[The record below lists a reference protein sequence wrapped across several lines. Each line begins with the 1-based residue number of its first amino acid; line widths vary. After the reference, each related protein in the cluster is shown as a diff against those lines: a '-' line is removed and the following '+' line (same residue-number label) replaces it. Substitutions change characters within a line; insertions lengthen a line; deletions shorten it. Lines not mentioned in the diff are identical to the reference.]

1 MKCYIFL
8 DFWRGLYYNILEIRR
23 LAGKTLIQSGDKM
36 SDKDLLQKHN
46 FKFQKKYGQN
56 FLYDPKIPAKIAEN
70 CTEGESCEGEKKSEV
85 IVEIGPGAGILTKEL
100 AKRFMKVSAVEIDE
114 NLIPILAESLADFD
128 NASVINKDIMQ
139 LDLKSFVKE
148 ITDDGKYPV
157 SVCANLPYYITT
169 PVIMKLIE
177 ENCGFRYITVMV
189 QKEVARRL
197 CAKPESAD
205 YGSITAEIG
214 LYGSAVKLFDVP
226 AGCFNPR
233 PKVDSAVVRIKL
245 DYPAKYSAT
254 DLKNASTLIKA
265 AFGQRRKTLV
275 NALSGLSG
283 KIRTTDKQKLACI
296 ISDTLGVSGDVRG
309 EKLNSEQFVLLAR
322 ALF

>member
-1 MKCYIFL
+1 
-8 DFWRGLYYNILEIRR
+8 
-23 LAGKTLIQSGDKM
+23 M

-56 FLYDPKIPAKIAEN
+56 FLYDPKIPARIAEN
-70 CTEGESCEGEKKSEV
+70 CTEGEFPENGKKDEV

-100 AKRFMKVSAVEIDE
+100 AKRFRSVSAVEIDE

-128 NASVINKDIMQ
+128 NVTVTNKDIMQ
-139 LDLKSFVKE
+139 VDLPQFVKE
-148 ITDDGKYPV
+148 ITDDGKYNV

-177 ENCGFRYITVMV
+177 ECCGFRYITVMV

-197 CAKPESAD
+197 CAKPGTDD
-205 YGSITAEIG
+205 YGAITAEIG

-245 DYPAKYSAT
+245 EYPSKYPKDDA
-254 DLKNASTLIKA
+254 KNASTLIKA

-283 KIRTTDKQKLACI
+283 KIKTTDKTELADI
-296 ISDTLGVSGDVRG
+296 ISETLGVPGDVRG
-309 EKLNSEQFVLLAR
+309 EKLCADQFVKLAKV
-322 ALF
+322 LFD

>member
-1 MKCYIFL
+1 
-8 DFWRGLYYNILEIRR
+8 
-23 LAGKTLIQSGDKM
+23 M

-70 CTEGESCEGEKKSEV
+70 CTEGEFPEDGKKQEV

-100 AKRFMKVSAVEIDE
+100 AKRFYRVSAVEIDE

-128 NASVINKDIMQ
+128 NVTVTNKDIMQ
-139 LDLKSFVKE
+139 VDLPEFVKE
-148 ITDDGKYPV
+148 ITEDGKYPV

-177 ENCGFRYITVMV
+177 ECCGFGYITVMV

-205 YGSITAEIG
+205 YGSITAAIALKG
-214 LYGSAVKLFDVP
+214 TAKIIK
-226 AGCFNPR
+226 
-233 PKVDSAVVRIKL
+233 KVSR
-245 DYPAKYSAT
+245 AK
-254 DLKNASTLIKA
+254 
-265 AFGQRRKTLV
+265 
-275 NALSGLSG
+275 
-283 KIRTTDKQKLACI
+283 AC
-296 ISDTLGVSGDVRG
+296 
-309 EKLNSEQFVLLAR
+309 
-322 ALF
+322 

>member
-1 MKCYIFL
+1 
-8 DFWRGLYYNILEIRR
+8 
-23 LAGKTLIQSGDKM
+23 M

-56 FLYDPKIPAKIAEN
+56 FLYDPKIPARIAEN
-70 CTEGESCEGEKKSEV
+70 CTEGEFPEDGKKDEV

-100 AKRFMKVSAVEIDE
+100 AKRFRSVSAVEIDE

-128 NASVINKDIMQ
+128 NITVTNKDIMQ
-139 LDLKSFVKE
+139 VDLPEFVKE
-148 ITDDGKYPV
+148 ITEDGKYPV

-177 ENCGFRYITVMV
+177 ECCGFRYITVMV

-197 CAKPESAD
+197 CAKPGTDD

-245 DYPAKYSAT
+245 EYPAKYPKEDAA
-254 DLKNASTLIKA
+254 KASTLIKA

-283 KIRTTDKQKLACI
+283 KIKTTDKNELAEI
-296 ISDTLGVSGDVRG
+296 ISETLGVPGDVRG
-309 EKLNSEQFVLLAR
+309 EKLCADQFVKLAKV
-322 ALF
+322 LFE

>member
-1 MKCYIFL
+1 
-8 DFWRGLYYNILEIRR
+8 
-23 LAGKTLIQSGDKM
+23 M

-46 FKFQKKYGQN
+46 FRFQKKYGQN
-56 FLYDPKIPAKIAEN
+56 FLYDPKIPARIAEN
-70 CTEGESCEGEKKSEV
+70 CTESAFPESGKKDEV

-100 AKRFMKVSAVEIDE
+100 AKRFRSVSAIEIDE

-128 NASVINKDIMQ
+128 NITVINKDIMQ
-139 LDLKSFVKE
+139 VDLVQFVKE
-148 ITDDGKYPV
+148 ITQDGKYPV

-177 ENCGFRYITVMV
+177 ECCGFMYITVMV

-197 CAKPESAD
+197 CAKPGSED

-214 LYGSAVKLFDVP
+214 LYGGAVKLFDVP
-226 AGCFNPR
+226 AGCFNPK

-245 DYPAKYSAT
+245 ENPSKYPKEDAA
-254 DLKNASTLIKA
+254 NASTLIKA

-283 KIRTTDKQKLACI
+283 KIKTTDKAELADI
-296 ISDTLGVSGDVRG
+296 ISATLGVPGDIRG
-309 EKLNSEQFVLLAR
+309 EKLTAEQFVILAK
-322 ALF
+322 ALFNE

>member
-1 MKCYIFL
+1 
-8 DFWRGLYYNILEIRR
+8 
-23 LAGKTLIQSGDKM
+23 M

-70 CTEGESCEGEKKSEV
+70 CTESEFPEDGKKQEV

-100 AKRFMKVSAVEIDE
+100 AKRFHRVSAVEIDE

-128 NASVINKDIMQ
+128 NVTVTNKDIMQ
-139 LDLKSFVKE
+139 VDLPEFVKE
-148 ITDDGKYPV
+148 ITEDGKYPV

-177 ENCGFRYITVMV
+177 ECCGFGYITVMV

-214 LYGSAVKLFDVP
+214 LYGGAVKLFDVP

-245 DYPAKYSAT
+245 EQPEKYPKADAR
-254 DLKNASTLIKA
+254 NASILIKA

-275 NALSGLSG
+275 NALSGLAG
-283 KIRTTDKQKLACI
+283 KIKTTDKNELAEI
-296 ISDTLGVSGDVRG
+296 ISQTLGVPGDVRG
-309 EKLNSEQFVLLAR
+309 EKLTADQFVTLAR

>member
-1 MKCYIFL
+1 
-8 DFWRGLYYNILEIRR
+8 
-23 LAGKTLIQSGDKM
+23 M

-70 CTEGESCEGEKKSEV
+70 CTEGEFPESGKKDEV

-100 AKRFMKVSAVEIDE
+100 AKRFQKVSAVEIDE

-128 NASVINKDIMQ
+128 NITVTNRDIMEVK
-139 LDLKSFVKE
+139 LPEFVAE
-148 ITDDGKYPV
+148 ITENGKYPV

-177 ENCGFRYITVMV
+177 ECCGFRYITVMV

-197 CAKPESAD
+197 CAGPQSPD
-205 YGSITAEIG
+205 YGAISAEIA
-214 LYGSAVKLFDVP
+214 LYGCAVKLFDVP

-245 DYPAKYSAT
+245 DIPEKYPKDIAAR
-254 DLKNASTLIKA
+254 ASLLIKA

-275 NALSGLSG
+275 NALSSLGD
-283 KIRTTDKQKLACI
+283 KIVTTDKTELADI
-296 ISDTLGVSGDVRG
+296 ISKTLGVSGDVRG
-309 EKLNSEQFVLLAR
+309 EKLSADQFVTLAGV
-322 ALF
+322 LFV

>member
-1 MKCYIFL
+1 
-8 DFWRGLYYNILEIRR
+8 
-23 LAGKTLIQSGDKM
+23 M
-36 SDKDLLQKHN
+36 SDKELLQKHN

-56 FLYDPKIPAKIAEN
+56 FLYDPKIPARIAEN
-70 CTEGESCEGEKKSEV
+70 CTEGEFPENGKKDEV

-100 AKRFMKVSAVEIDE
+100 AKRFRKVSAVEIDE

-128 NASVINKDIMQ
+128 NVTVTNKDVMKV
-139 LDLKSFVKE
+139 DLPEFVKE
-148 ITDDGKYPV
+148 VTEDGKYNV

-177 ENCGFRYITVMV
+177 ECCGFRYITVMV

-197 CAKPESAD
+197 CAKPDSAD
-205 YGSITAEIG
+205 YGSITAEIN

-245 DYPAKYSAT
+245 EYPEKYPQKDAR
-254 DLKNASTLIKA
+254 NASTLIKA

-283 KIRTTDKQKLACI
+283 KIKTTDKVELAKI
-296 ISDTLGVSGDVRG
+296 ISETLGVAGDIRG
-309 EKLNSEQFVLLAR
+309 EKLTAEQFVLLAR

>member
-1 MKCYIFL
+1 
-8 DFWRGLYYNILEIRR
+8 
-23 LAGKTLIQSGDKM
+23 M

-56 FLYDPKIPAKIAEN
+56 FLYDPKIPARIAEN
-70 CTEGESCEGEKKSEV
+70 CTESPFPECGKKDEV

-100 AKRFMKVSAVEIDE
+100 AKRFLRVAAVEIDE
-114 NLIPILAESLADFD
+114 NLIPILAESLSDFD
-128 NASVINKDIMQ
+128 NITVKNADVMEV
-139 LDLKSFVKE
+139 DLHELVAEVTENGRF
-148 ITDDGKYPV
+148 PV

-177 ENCGFRYITVMV
+177 ECCGFNYITVMV

-197 CAKPESAD
+197 CATPESPD

-245 DYPAKYSAT
+245 ENPEKYPKETARK
-254 DLKNASTLIKA
+254 ASRLIKA
-265 AFGQRRKTLV
+265 AFNQRRKTLANTLTV
-275 NALSGLSG
+275 LGDALVTSDKAELS
-283 KIRTTDKQKLACI
+283 RI
-296 ISDTLGVSGDVRG
+296 ISETLGVSGDIRG
-309 EKLNSEQFVLLAR
+309 EKLTAEQFVRLAER
-322 ALF
+322 LFAE

>member
-1 MKCYIFL
+1 
-8 DFWRGLYYNILEIRR
+8 
-23 LAGKTLIQSGDKM
+23 M

-56 FLYDPKIPAKIAEN
+56 FLYDPKIPARIAEN
-70 CTEGESCEGEKKSEV
+70 CTEGEFPKDGKKDEV

-100 AKRFMKVSAVEIDE
+100 AKRFRSVSAVEIDE

-128 NASVINKDIMQ
+128 NITVTNKDIMQ
-139 LDLKSFVKE
+139 VDLPKFVKE
-148 ITDDGKYPV
+148 ITDDGKYNV

-177 ENCGFRYITVMV
+177 ECCGFRYITVMV

-197 CAKPESAD
+197 CAKPGTDD

-214 LYGSAVKLFDVP
+214 LYGSAMKLFDVP

-245 DYPAKYSAT
+245 EYPAKYPKEDAA
-254 DLKNASTLIKA
+254 NASILIKA

-275 NALSGLSG
+275 NALSGLAG
-283 KIRTTDKQKLACI
+283 KIKTTDKTELAEI
-296 ISDTLGVSGDVRG
+296 ISSTLGVSGDIRG
-309 EKLNSEQFVLLAR
+309 EKLCADQFIKLSKVL
-322 ALF
+322 FD

>member
-1 MKCYIFL
+1 
-8 DFWRGLYYNILEIRR
+8 
-23 LAGKTLIQSGDKM
+23 M

-56 FLYDPKIPAKIAEN
+56 FLYDPKIPARIAEN
-70 CTEGESCEGEKKSEV
+70 CTEGEFPENGKKDEV

-100 AKRFMKVSAVEIDE
+100 AKRFRSVSAVEIDE

-128 NASVINKDIMQ
+128 NVTVTNKDIMQ
-139 LDLKSFVKE
+139 VDLPQFVKE
-148 ITDDGKYPV
+148 ITDDGKYNV

-177 ENCGFRYITVMV
+177 ECCGFRYITVMV

-197 CAKPESAD
+197 CAKPGTDD
-205 YGSITAEIG
+205 YGAITAEIG

-245 DYPAKYSAT
+245 EYPSKYPKDDA
-254 DLKNASTLIKA
+254 KNASTLIKA

-275 NALSGLSG
+275 N
-283 KIRTTDKQKLACI
+283 
-296 ISDTLGVSGDVRG
+296 
-309 EKLNSEQFVLLAR
+309 
-322 ALF
+322 

>member
-1 MKCYIFL
+1 
-8 DFWRGLYYNILEIRR
+8 
-23 LAGKTLIQSGDKM
+23 M

-70 CTEGESCEGEKKSEV
+70 CTESEFPEDGKKQEV

-100 AKRFMKVSAVEIDE
+100 AKRFYRVSAVEIDE

-128 NASVINKDIMQ
+128 NVTVTNKDIMQ
-139 LDLKSFVKE
+139 VDLPEFVKE
-148 ITDDGKYPV
+148 ITEDGKYPV

-177 ENCGFRYITVMV
+177 ECCGFGYITVMV

-214 LYGSAVKLFDVP
+214 LYGGAVKLFDVP

-245 DYPAKYSAT
+245 EQPEKYPKADAR
-254 DLKNASTLIKA
+254 NASILIKA

-275 NALSGLSG
+275 NALSGLAG
-283 KIRTTDKQKLACI
+283 KIKTTDKNELADI
-296 ISDTLGVSGDVRG
+296 ISQTLGVPGDVRG
-309 EKLNSEQFVLLAR
+309 EKLTADQFVSLAR
-322 ALF
+322 VLF

>member
-1 MKCYIFL
+1 M
-8 DFWRGLYYNILEIRR
+8 N
-23 LAGKTLIQSGDKM
+23 
-36 SDKDLLQKHN
+36 DKDLLLKHN

-56 FLYDPKIPAKIAEN
+56 FLYDPKIPAKISEN
-70 CTEGESCEGEKKSEV
+70 CTEGEYSEDGKKDEV

-100 AKRFMKVSAVEIDE
+100 AKRFRKVAAVEIDE
-114 NLIPILAESLADFD
+114 NLIPILDEALADFD
-128 NASVINKDIMQ
+128 NITVTNRDIMQ
-139 LDLKSFVKE
+139 VDLVEFVNDVTE
-148 ITDDGKYPV
+148 NGKYPV

-177 ENCGFRYITVMV
+177 ECCGFEYITVMV

-197 CAKPESAD
+197 CANPTSPD

-245 DYPAKYSAT
+245 
-254 DLKNASTLIKA
+254 
-265 AFGQRRKTLV
+265 
-275 NALSGLSG
+275 G
-283 KIRTTDKQKLACI
+283 KPQK
-296 ISDTLGVSGDVRG
+296 
-309 EKLNSEQFVLLAR
+309 
-322 ALF
+322 

>member
-1 MKCYIFL
+1 
-8 DFWRGLYYNILEIRR
+8 
-23 LAGKTLIQSGDKM
+23 M

-70 CTEGESCEGEKKSEV
+70 CTEGEFPEGGKKDEV

-100 AKRFMKVSAVEIDE
+100 AKRFYKVSAVEIDE

-128 NASVINKDIMQ
+128 NITVINRDIMEVN
-139 LDLKSFVKE
+139 LPEFAAE
-148 ITDDGKYPV
+148 ITENGKFPV

-177 ENCGFRYITVMV
+177 ECCGFRYITVMV

-197 CAKPESAD
+197 CAGPESPD
-205 YGSITAEIG
+205 YGAISAEIA

-245 DYPAKYSAT
+245 DVPEKYPKELTAK
-254 DLKNASTLIKA
+254 ASPLIKA

-275 NALSGLSG
+275 NALSSLGD
-283 KIRTTDKQKLACI
+283 KIVTTDKTELAGI
-296 ISDTLGVSGDVRG
+296 ISETLGVSGDVRG
-309 EKLNSEQFVLLAR
+309 EKLSADQFVTLAGV
-322 ALF
+322 LFV

>member
-1 MKCYIFL
+1 
-8 DFWRGLYYNILEIRR
+8 
-23 LAGKTLIQSGDKM
+23 M

-56 FLYDPKIPAKIAEN
+56 FLYDPKIPARIAEN
-70 CTEGESCEGEKKSEV
+70 CTEGEFPENGKKGEV

-100 AKRFMKVSAVEIDE
+100 AKRFMSVSAVEIDE

-128 NASVINKDIMQ
+128 NVTVTNKDIMQ
-139 LDLKSFVKE
+139 VNLTEFVRE
-148 ITDDGKYPV
+148 ITEDGRYPV

-177 ENCGFRYITVMV
+177 ECCGFRYITVMV

-197 CAKPESAD
+197 CAKPDSAD

-245 DYPAKYSAT
+245 ENPAKY
-254 DLKNASTLIKA
+254 LKEDTANASTLIKA
-265 AFGQRRKTLV
+265 SFGQRRKTLV

-283 KIRTTDKQKLACI
+283 KIKTTDKNELSDI
-296 ISDTLGVSGDVRG
+296 ISETLGVPGDVRG
-309 EKLNSEQFVLLAR
+309 EKLCADQFVKLAR
-322 ALF
+322 VLFE

>member
-1 MKCYIFL
+1 
-8 DFWRGLYYNILEIRR
+8 
-23 LAGKTLIQSGDKM
+23 M

-56 FLYDPKIPAKIAEN
+56 FLYDPKIPARIAEN
-70 CTEGESCEGEKKSEV
+70 CTEGEFPENGKKDEV

-100 AKRFMKVSAVEIDE
+100 AKRFRSVSAVEIDE

-128 NASVINKDIMQ
+128 NVTVTNKDIMQ
-139 LDLKSFVKE
+139 VDLPQFVKE
-148 ITDDGKYPV
+148 ITDDGKYNV

-177 ENCGFRYITVMV
+177 ECCGFRYITVMV

-197 CAKPESAD
+197 CAKPGTDD

-245 DYPAKYSAT
+245 EYPSKYPKDDA
-254 DLKNASTLIKA
+254 KNASTLIKA

-283 KIRTTDKQKLACI
+283 KIKTTDKTELADI
-296 ISDTLGVSGDVRG
+296 ISETLGVPGDVRG
-309 EKLNSEQFVLLAR
+309 EKLCADQFVKLAKV
-322 ALF
+322 LFD

>member
-1 MKCYIFL
+1 
-8 DFWRGLYYNILEIRR
+8 
-23 LAGKTLIQSGDKM
+23 M
-36 SDKDLLQKHN
+36 SDKELLQKHN

-70 CTEGESCEGEKKSEV
+70 CTEGECLPDGKKDEV

-100 AKRFMKVSAVEIDE
+100 AKRFCKVSAVEIDE
-114 NLIPILAESLADFD
+114 CLIPILEESLADFD
-128 NASVINKDIMQ
+128 NITVTNNDVMKIN
-139 LDLKSFVKE
+139 LPEFVNE
-148 ITDDGKYPV
+148 VTENGKYPV

-177 ENCGFRYITVMV
+177 ESCGFRYITVMV

-197 CAKPESAD
+197 CAKPDSAD

-245 DYPAKYSAT
+245 DYPEKFPKGDAR
-254 DLKNASTLIKA
+254 NASILIKA

-283 KIRTTDKQKLACI
+283 KIKTTDKNELAAI
-296 ISDTLGVSGDVRG
+296 IEKTLNVPGDIRG
-309 EKLNSEQFVLLAR
+309 EKLSAQDFVLLAKE
-322 ALF
+322 LF

>member
-1 MKCYIFL
+1 
-8 DFWRGLYYNILEIRR
+8 
-23 LAGKTLIQSGDKM
+23 M

-56 FLYDPKIPAKIAEN
+56 FLYDPKIPARIAEN
-70 CTEGESCEGEKKSEV
+70 CTEGEFSGNGKKDEV

-100 AKRFMKVSAVEIDE
+100 AKRFRSVSAVEIDE

-128 NASVINKDIMQ
+128 NVTVTNKDIMQ
-139 LDLKSFVKE
+139 VDLPQFVKE
-148 ITDDGKYPV
+148 ITDDGKYNV

-177 ENCGFRYITVMV
+177 ECCGFRYITVMV

-197 CAKPESAD
+197 CAKPGTDD

-245 DYPAKYSAT
+245 EYPSKYPKDDA
-254 DLKNASTLIKA
+254 KNASTLIKA

-283 KIRTTDKQKLACI
+283 KIKTTDKTELADI
-296 ISDTLGVSGDVRG
+296 ISETLGVPGDVRG
-309 EKLNSEQFVLLAR
+309 EKLCADQFVKLAKV
-322 ALF
+322 LFD

>member
-1 MKCYIFL
+1 
-8 DFWRGLYYNILEIRR
+8 
-23 LAGKTLIQSGDKM
+23 M

-56 FLYDPKIPAKIAEN
+56 FLYDPKIPARIAEN
-70 CTEGESCEGEKKSEV
+70 CTEGEFPENGKKDEV

-100 AKRFMKVSAVEIDE
+100 AKRFRSVSAVEIDE

-128 NASVINKDIMQ
+128 NVTVTNKDIMQ
-139 LDLKSFVKE
+139 VDLPQFVKE
-148 ITDDGKYPV
+148 ITDDGKYNV

-177 ENCGFRYITVMV
+177 ECCGFRYITVMV

-197 CAKPESAD
+197 CAKPGTDD

-245 DYPAKYSAT
+245 EYPSKYPKDDA
-254 DLKNASTLIKA
+254 KNASTLIKA

-283 KIRTTDKQKLACI
+283 KIKTTDKTELADI
-296 ISDTLGVSGDVRG
+296 ISETLDVPGDVRG
-309 EKLNSEQFVLLAR
+309 EKLCADQFVKLAKV
-322 ALF
+322 LFD

>member
-1 MKCYIFL
+1 
-8 DFWRGLYYNILEIRR
+8 
-23 LAGKTLIQSGDKM
+23 M

-56 FLYDPKIPAKIAEN
+56 FLYDPKIPARIAEN
-70 CTEGESCEGEKKSEV
+70 CTEGEFPENGKKDEV

-100 AKRFMKVSAVEIDE
+100 AKRFRSVSAVEIDE

-128 NASVINKDIMQ
+128 NVTVTNKDIMQ
-139 LDLKSFVKE
+139 VDLPQFVKE
-148 ITDDGKYPV
+148 ITDDGKYNV

-177 ENCGFRYITVMV
+177 ECCGFRYITVMV

-197 CAKPESAD
+197 CAKPGTDD
-205 YGSITAEIG
+205 YGAITAEIG

-245 DYPAKYSAT
+245 EYPSKYPKDDA
-254 DLKNASTLIKA
+254 KNASTLIKA

-283 KIRTTDKQKLACI
+283 KIKTTDKTELADI
-296 ISDTLGVSGDVRG
+296 ISETLGVRGDVRG
-309 EKLNSEQFVLLAR
+309 EKLCADQFVKLAKV
-322 ALF
+322 LFD

>member
-1 MKCYIFL
+1 
-8 DFWRGLYYNILEIRR
+8 
-23 LAGKTLIQSGDKM
+23 M
-36 SDKDLLQKHN
+36 SDKELLQKHN

-70 CTEGESCEGEKKSEV
+70 CTEGEFLPNGKKDEV

-100 AKRFMKVSAVEIDE
+100 AKRFYKVSAVEIDE
-114 NLIPILAESLADFD
+114 NLIPILEESLADFD
-128 NASVINKDIMQ
+128 NITVTNNDVMKIN
-139 LDLKSFVKE
+139 LAEFVNE
-148 ITDDGKYPV
+148 VTENGKYTV

-177 ENCGFRYITVMV
+177 ESCGFRYITVMV

-197 CAKPESAD
+197 CAKPDSAD

-245 DYPAKYSAT
+245 DYPEKFPLNDAR
-254 DLKNASTLIKA
+254 NASVLIKA

-283 KIRTTDKQKLACI
+283 KIKTTDKNELADI
-296 ISDTLGVSGDVRG
+296 IEKTLGVPGDIRG
-309 EKLNSEQFVLLAR
+309 EKLSAKDFVLLAKE
-322 ALF
+322 LF

>member
-1 MKCYIFL
+1 
-8 DFWRGLYYNILEIRR
+8 
-23 LAGKTLIQSGDKM
+23 M

-56 FLYDPKIPAKIAEN
+56 FLYDPKIPARIAEN
-70 CTEGESCEGEKKSEV
+70 CTEGEFPEGGKKEEV

-100 AKRFMKVSAVEIDE
+100 AKRFFKVSAVEIDE
-114 NLIPILAESLADFD
+114 NLIPILAESLADYD
-128 NASVINKDIMQ
+128 NISVTNRDIMEVN
-139 LDLKSFVKE
+139 LPEFVAE
-148 ITDDGKYPV
+148 VTENGKYPV

-177 ENCGFRYITVMV
+177 ECCGFRYITVMV

-197 CAKPESAD
+197 CAKPESPD
-205 YGSITAEIG
+205 YGAITAEIG

-245 DYPAKYSAT
+245 DIPEKYPKEIAAK
-254 DLKNASTLIKA
+254 ASILIKA

-275 NALSGLSG
+275 NALSGLG
-283 KIRTTDKQKLACI
+283 DKIRTTDKNELAAI
-296 ISDTLGVSGDVRG
+296 ISDTLSVNGDIRG
-309 EKLNSEQFVLLAR
+309 EKLTSDQFVKLAET
-322 ALF
+322 LFR

>member
-1 MKCYIFL
+1 
-8 DFWRGLYYNILEIRR
+8 
-23 LAGKTLIQSGDKM
+23 M

-70 CTEGESCEGEKKSEV
+70 CTEGDFPQDGKKKEV

-100 AKRFMKVSAVEIDE
+100 AKRFYKVAAVEIDE

-128 NASVINKDIMQ
+128 NVSVTNRDIMEV
-139 LDLKSFVKE
+139 DLPEFVRE
-148 ITDDGKYPV
+148 ITEEGKYPV

-177 ENCGFRYITVMV
+177 ECCGFGYITVMV

-197 CAKPESAD
+197 CANPTSPD

-214 LYGSAVKLFDVP
+214 LYGSATKLFDVP

-245 DYPAKYSAT
+245 EKPQKYPKDIAAK
-254 DLKNASTLIKA
+254 ASLLIKA
-265 AFGQRRKTLV
+265 AFNQRRKTLA
-275 NALSGLSG
+275 NTLQALGDKLVSSDKAELS
-283 KIRTTDKQKLACI
+283 QI
-296 ISDTLGVSGDVRG
+296 IAQTLGVSPDIRG
-309 EKLNSEQFVLLAR
+309 EKLTADDFVKLAR
-322 ALF
+322 VLFK